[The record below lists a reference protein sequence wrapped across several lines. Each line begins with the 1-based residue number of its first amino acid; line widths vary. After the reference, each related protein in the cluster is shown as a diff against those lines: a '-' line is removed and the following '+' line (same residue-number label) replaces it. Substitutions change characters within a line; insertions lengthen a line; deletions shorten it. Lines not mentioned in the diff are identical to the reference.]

1 MNDKNV
7 QKLDFQFDAK
17 KLKKALEWV
26 LNDAD
31 INRVNQL
38 CLTYAPNAI
47 NHPDD
52 YYYQGRGEAY
62 DSP

>member
-17 KLKKALEWV
+17 ELKKELEWV

-31 INRVNQL
+31 IKYL
-38 CLTYAPNAI
+38 
-47 NHPDD
+47 
-52 YYYQGRGEAY
+52 
-62 DSP
+62 